1 MKLSNSLSY
10 TGVTTLANHL
20 QLDLPSKRKRKMMVF
35 FILCGGCCRSQC
47 PSGLGPVSIAN
58 RLLGLRVRIPP
69 GHGWLSLVGVVCVV
83 R

>member
-20 QLDLPSKRKRKMMVF
+20 QLDLASKRKRKMMVF
-35 FILCGGCCRSQC
+35 FRLYGGCCRFQC

-69 GHGWLSLVGVVCVV
+69 GHGWLSLVSVVCVV